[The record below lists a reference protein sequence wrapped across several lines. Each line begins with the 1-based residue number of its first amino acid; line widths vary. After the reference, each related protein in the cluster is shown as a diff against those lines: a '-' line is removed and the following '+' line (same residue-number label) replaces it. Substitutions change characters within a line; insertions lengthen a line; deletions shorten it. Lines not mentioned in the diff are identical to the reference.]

1 MVFAYYLIITI
12 FVLLNNYLKINN
24 KGMKSIPNDVFF
36 EEVER
41 LLSEGKPVKI
51 IVQGTSM
58 SPHFISGKDY
68 VVIYPVDNQ
77 KIKSVSRGDI
87 VLFHIGDSVH
97 LHRIIHYFGT
107 LLEIRGDGCY
117 GKYEK
122 ITSSDIIGIVKEG
135 TFHGGKPF
143 KSSSFGWKM
152 RSWFWM
158 HTYFMRHQIV
168 RLKRI
173 MHHKTASNRL

>member
-1 MVFAYYLIITI
+1 
-12 FVLLNNYLKINN
+12 
-24 KGMKSIPNDVFF
+24 MKAIPNEVFF

-41 LLSEGKPVKI
+41 LLHEGQSVKI

-68 VVIYPVDNQ
+68 VIVSPPKKDV
-77 KIKSVSRGDI
+77 KKSILRGDI
-87 VLFHIGDSVH
+87 VLFHIGESVH

-117 GKYEK
+117 GSYEK
-122 ITSSDIIGIVKEG
+122 ATSSDIIGVVTEG
-135 TFHGGKPF
+135 TFRGGKPF
-143 KSSSFGWKM
+143 KADSSGWKI

-158 HTYFMRHQIV
+158 HTYFFRHQLV

-173 MHHKTASNRL
+173 VKKIICH